1 MLDSVV
7 MMNDD
12 DTTSSQSHTHRTM
25 TPTPTY
31 ERGLGARIDVSY
43 LWERMGDLGTH
54 MNLPISSLVIYTSR
68 PFLSRKSQKET
79 VLKLHL
85 NVKDFRHES

>member
-1 MLDSVV
+1 
-7 MMNDD
+7 
-12 DTTSSQSHTHRTM
+12 M